1 MEKIKIIAEIGW
13 NHMGDMSLASKM
25 IEAASKSGADICK
38 FQTWSEKN
46 LKEGPWDKDGRREI
60 YKKAELDEQKHI
72 FLKKTCEENNVE
84 FLTSIFNINDL
95 DLIKN
100 LKMKEIK
107 IPSHEVNN
115 IKLIKETEKYFEKIL
130 VSTGAAK
137 WDEIKKIFTEI
148 KKEKIIPMHC
158 VSSYPCD
165 IEKINM
171 KRLLALKELSNTVGY
186 SGHLSGIEDSILAI
200 TYGATYIEK
209 HFTIDND
216 LPGRDNKFAILP
228 NTLKSLVDFRNKYNQ
243 MNIDLGLDLQEC
255 EMDTYKNYRG
265 RWSKNA

>member
-1 MEKIKIIAEIGW
+1 
-13 NHMGDMSLASKM
+13 
-25 IEAASKSGADICK
+25 
-38 FQTWSEKN
+38 
-46 LKEGPWDKDGRREI
+46 
-60 YKKAELDEQKHI
+60 
-72 FLKKTCEENNVE
+72 
-84 FLTSIFNINDL
+84 
-95 DLIKN
+95 
-100 LKMKEIK
+100 MKEIK
-107 IPSHEVNN
+107 IPSHEINN

>member
-1 MEKIKIIAEIGW
+1 MKKYFVIGNPINHSFSPKLHNFWIK
-13 NHMGDMSLASKM
+13 K
-25 IEAASKSGADICK
+25 
-38 FQTWSEKN
+38 
-46 LKEGPWDKDGRREI
+46 
-60 YKKAELDEQKHI
+60 
-72 FLKKTCEENNVE
+72 
-84 FLTSIFNINDL
+84 
-95 DLIKN
+95 
-100 LKMKEIK
+100 
-107 IPSHEVNN
+107 NN
-115 IKLIKETEKYFEKIL
+115 IKAFYDKKKIEESEL
-130 VSTGAAK
+130 K
-137 WDEIKKIFTEI
+137 QIFTEI

-243 MNIDLGLDLQEC
+243 MNIDLGLDLQES